1 MARRD
6 ARRYM
11 MVKLLSVLLLA
22 AALAAS
28 ASSEAAEGPLEVVS
42 EGGQPVAQ
50 FSIGDSHCE
59 LTDHQVRCTRV
70 ER

>member
-1 MARRD
+1 
-6 ARRYM
+6 

-22 AALAAS
+22 AALGAGAR
-28 ASSEAAEGPLEVVS
+28 SEAGEGSLKVVS

-59 LTDHQVRCTRV
+59 LRDDQVQCTRV

>member
-1 MARRD
+1 MI
-6 ARRYM
+6 
-11 MVKLLSVLLLA
+11 KLLSILLLA

-28 ASSEAAEGPLEVVS
+28 ARSQAADGSLKVVS

-59 LTDHQVRCTRV
+59 LRDDQVQCTRV